1 MKNEWC
7 VKFSRESKPGRELAI
22 GKRFQWGG
30 KLRYIPSVYIC
41 DEGLVLDI
49 CTEIERETVQRF
61 LERWEPRIEHGLS
74 KQEQRQLRQ
83 EQPLTRDFNCH
94 IFVNG
99 EQIKN
104 WHGSGYYWF
113 PESLRPKTESFHD
126 RTEGY
131 LEHYGLDMEKV
142 WSFQRTYYDW
152 PDGPQEV
159 HSLNGLLYMD
169 HQDFVGEPF
178 SMPAVGGKAD
188 ILNPQTGATYTLTV
202 REIQRESITIPER
215 FAEYEMPSEATVMVY
230 TLEPDLP
237 HELFQLMDAQE
248 ADQARKKDGSTYNA
262 GSVGMMLRLPKDG
275 SHAAVSSMRFTAPET
290 VQWEPVF
297 RAKTVEDIAVEL
309 L

>member
-1 MKNEWC
+1 
-7 VKFSRESKPGRELAI
+7 
-22 GKRFQWGG
+22 
-30 KLRYIPSVYIC
+30 
-41 DEGLVLDI
+41 
-49 CTEIERETVQRF
+49 
-61 LERWEPRIEHGLS
+61 
-74 KQEQRQLRQ
+74 
-83 EQPLTRDFNCH
+83 
-94 IFVNG
+94 
-99 EQIKN
+99 
-104 WHGSGYYWF
+104 
-113 PESLRPKTESFHD
+113 
-126 RTEGY
+126 
-131 LEHYGLDMEKV
+131 
-142 WSFQRTYYDW
+142 
-152 PDGPQEV
+152 
-159 HSLNGLLYMD
+159 MD